1 MQVPPGTCQTVMT
14 ALQGGLQTEVN
25 PSPREFIMLLQKTEN
40 RLPESGFTLVD
51 VVDQDD
57 WWAYHHIRRTV
68 LFDARGVPDY
78 DANRPDEHS
87 PTNHPLLLKHDGRDA
102 IGTVRLDQRSA
113 GGGITRLVAIRSD
126 LQRRGLGRLMMG
138 LVEPRALSLAMDT
151 LYVSSAPDAVGFYER
166 IGFQPFLFDPSDL
179 TGIAAGCVQ
188 MRKPLRGI

>member
-1 MQVPPGTCQTVMT
+1 M
-14 ALQGGLQTEVN
+14 
-25 PSPREFIMLLQKTEN
+25 EFAMLLREAEN
-40 RLPESGFTLVD
+40 RFKEGEFTLVD

-57 WWAYHHIRRTV
+57 WRDYHHIRRTV
-68 LFDARGVPDY
+68 LFDARGVSGY

-102 IGTVRLDQRSA
+102 VGTVRLDQRSA

-126 LQRRGLGRLMMG
+126 YQRRGLGRLMIG
-138 LVEPRALSLAMDT
+138 LVEPRALSLAIDT

-166 IGFQPFLFDPSDL
+166 IGFQPFPFDPSDL